1 MTTRIAFQS
10 ASRAGAMQLI
20 TDYCAS
26 VSLESQ
32 RYLARPKQLKPPTF
46 YVESISEVL
55 TPFTLA
61 DRQRSTRVTIRA
73 IWGRFDD
80 GIAVVARDKFV
91 DGFLDWVADNYH
103 AFGPN
108 TDVNA
113 VAVADSP
120 EFNFGDGELFFSTA
134 IALEGFAAT

>member
-1 MTTRIAFQS
+1 MTTRIAFQA

-26 VSLESQ
+26 VGLESQ
-32 RYLARPKQLKPPTF
+32 RYPARPKQVKPPTF
-46 YVESISEVL
+46 YVESITEVL
-55 TPFTLA
+55 TPFTIG

-80 GIAVVARDKFV
+80 GNTVIARDKFV

-103 AFGPN
+103 AFGAN

-120 EFNFGDGELFFSTA
+120 EFDFDGETLFSTA
-134 IALEGFAAT
+134 IALEGFAST